1 MQMTQPG
8 ASERRAT
15 RLIFLLCGMAH
26 SSWAP
31 LVPYAKARVH
41 ANDQHFGLLLLCF
54 GAGSILSMPTMGALA
69 SRYGC
74 KRLTQFS
81 AGAIF
86 LGLVAVSVASSSTLL
101 ALSLF
106 LFGASIGAIDVVM
119 NVQASLVERHSGENL
134 MSGFHGLYS
143 VGGFA
148 GALVMSGLLW
158 LNTPAGAAA
167 LIIVFLLSVLLL
179 LAHPG
184 LLPYGDHQQER
195 TKRFIWPD
203 NYVLFLAVLA
213 FIMMLAEGS
222 MLDWSAVFLVDKAGM
237 IEKNA
242 GIGFTAFSIAMTI
255 SRFGGNIV
263 IQRIGRRW
271 TITAGALVA
280 ASGFFLVT
288 LLANPAGSVFGFAMI
303 GLGAA
308 NVVPLIFSLASE
320 SRGALGSNISF
331 VSTLGYTGILTGPA
345 VIGFVAHS
353 KGFVVAF
360 SGVACLLT
368 LVALSGSIAV
378 RSQVQ
383 IPLQGESTALKER
396 GCVPPARGFCGRYK
410 K

>member
-1 MQMTQPG
+1 MQVTKPG

-54 GAGSILSMPTMGALA
+54 GAGSMLSMPAMGALV

-74 KRLTQFS
+74 KRLIQFS

-86 LGLVAVSVASSSTLL
+86 LGLMAASVAPSSALL

-158 LNTPAGAAA
+158 INVPVGAAA
-167 LIIVFLLSVLLL
+167 LIIVLLLSILLL
-179 LAHPG
+179 LANSD
-184 LLPYGDHQQER
+184 LLPYGDDQQER
-195 TKRFIWPD
+195 TKGFVWPRS
-203 NYVLFLAVLA
+203 YVLFLAALA

-222 MLDWSAVFLVDKAGM
+222 MLDWSAVFLVDRVGM
-237 IEKNA
+237 LAKNA

-255 SRFGGNIV
+255 SRFSGNFI

-271 TITAGALVA
+271 TITAGALTA
-280 ASGFFLVT
+280 ASGFFMVT
-288 LLANPAGSVFGFAMI
+288 LLANPASSVFGFAMI

-320 SRGALGSNISF
+320 SGGALGSNISF

-353 KGFVVAF
+353 RGFGVAF

-378 RSQVQ
+378 PSQVRV
-383 IPLQGESTALKER
+383 PFQGE
-396 GCVPPARGFCGRYK
+396 PAAIDK
-410 K
+410 S

>member
-1 MQMTQPG
+1 MATETPQMTQLG

-26 SSWAP
+26 SAWAP

-54 GAGSILSMPTMGALA
+54 GAGSLVSMPTMGALA
-69 SRYGC
+69 SSYGC
-74 KRLTQFS
+74 KRLIQFS

-86 LGLVAVSVASSSTLL
+86 LGLVAVSVAPSSTLL

-134 MSGFHGLYS
+134 MSGFHGLFS

-148 GALVMSGLLW
+148 GALLMSGLLW
-158 LNTPAGAAA
+158 LNTSPGAAA

-179 LAHPG
+179 LANPA
-184 LLPYGDHQQER
+184 LLPYGDDQQER
-195 TKRFIWPD
+195 IRGFVWPA

-237 IEKNA
+237 MKKNA

-255 SRFGGNIV
+255 GRFSGNFI
-263 IQRIGRRW
+263 IQKIGRKW

-308 NVVPLIFSLASE
+308 NVVPLIFTLASE

-353 KGFVVAF
+353 RGFGAAF
-360 SGVACLLT
+360 GGVACLLA
-368 LVALSGSIAV
+368 LVALSGLIAV
-378 RSQVQ
+378 PGRVQ
-383 IPLQGESTALKER
+383 IPLQGE
-396 GCVPPARGFCGRYK
+396 PAVVDK
-410 K
+410 S

>member
-1 MQMTQPG
+1 MQMTKLG

-15 RLIFLLCGMAH
+15 RLIFLLCGMAQ

-74 KRLTQFS
+74 KHLIQVS

-86 LGLVAVSVASSSTLL
+86 LGLVAVAVAPSSTLL
-101 ALSLF
+101 ALSLL

-148 GALVMSGLLW
+148 GALLMSGLLW

-167 LIIVFLLSVLLL
+167 LIIVSLLSVLLS
-179 LAHPG
+179 LANSA
-184 LLPYGDHQQER
+184 LVPYGDHQQER
-195 TKRFIWPD
+195 TTGFVWPR
-203 NYVLFLAVLA
+203 NYVLFLAMLA

-222 MLDWSAVFLVDKAGM
+222 MLDWSAVFLVDRVGM

-255 SRFGGNIV
+255 SRFSGNFV
-263 IQRIGRRW
+263 IQKIGRRW
-271 TITAGALVA
+271 TMTAGALLA
-280 ASGFFLVT
+280 ASGFLLVA
-288 LLANPAGSVFGFAMI
+288 LLANPAGSVFGFALI

-308 NVVPLIFSLASE
+308 NLVPVIFSLASE
-320 SRGALGSNISF
+320 AGGVLGSNISF

-345 VIGFVAHS
+345 VIGVVVHS
-353 KGFVVAF
+353 KGFGVAF
-360 SGVACLLT
+360 AGVACLLT
-368 LVALSGSIAV
+368 VVGLLAPIAV
-378 RSQVQ
+378 PSQVQ
-383 IPLQGESTALKER
+383 ISLQGE
-396 GCVPPARGFCGRYK
+396 PAAVGK
-410 K
+410 

>member
-86 LGLVAVSVASSSTLL
+86 LGLVAVSVAPSSTLL

-353 KGFVVAF
+353 KGFAVAF

-378 RSQVQ
+378 PSQMQ
-383 IPLQGESTALKER
+383 IPLPGE
-396 GCVPPARGFCGRYK
+396 PAPVDK
-410 K
+410 S

>member
-74 KRLTQFS
+74 KRLIQFS

-86 LGLVAVSVASSSTLL
+86 LGLVAVSVAPSSTLF

-148 GALVMSGLLW
+148 GALLMSGLLW
-158 LNTPAGAAA
+158 SNTSPGAAA
-167 LIIVFLLSVLLL
+167 LIIVSLLSVLLL
-179 LAHPG
+179 LANSA
-184 LLPYGDHQQER
+184 LLPYGDDKQER
-195 TKRFIWPD
+195 IRGFVWPG
-203 NYVLFLAVLA
+203 NYVLFLAALA

-255 SRFGGNIV
+255 SRFSGNFIV
-263 IQRIGRRW
+263 QRVGRRW
-271 TITAGALVA
+271 TVTAGALVA
-280 ASGFFLVT
+280 ASGVT
-288 LLANPAGSVFGFAMI
+288 SLANPAGSVFGFALI

-308 NVVPLIFSLASE
+308 NLVPLVFSFASE
-320 SRGALGSNISF
+320 SGGALGSNISF

-345 VIGFVAHS
+345 VIGFVVQS
-353 KGFVVAF
+353 KGFGVAF
-360 SGVACLLT
+360 GGVACLLT
-368 LVALSGSIAV
+368 LVALCSWIGV
-378 RSQVQ
+378 PSQVK
-383 IPLQGESTALKER
+383 IPLQGEPTAVDESYQSL
-396 GCVPPARGFCGRYK
+396 
-410 K
+410 

>member
-1 MQMTQPG
+1 
-8 ASERRAT
+8 
-15 RLIFLLCGMAH
+15 MAH

-54 GAGSILSMPTMGALA
+54 GAGSLLSMPAMGGVV

-74 KRLTQFS
+74 KRLIQLS

-86 LGLVAVSVASSSTLL
+86 LGLVAVSVAPSSTLL
-101 ALSLF
+101 AFSLF

-119 NVQASLVERHSGENL
+119 NVQASLVERQSGENL

-158 LNTPAGAAA
+158 LNTPLGAAA
-167 LIIVFLLSVLLL
+167 CIIVSLLSLLLL
-179 LAHPG
+179 LANSA
-184 LLPYGDHQQER
+184 LLPYGDDKQER
-195 TKRFIWPD
+195 TKGFVWPR

-222 MLDWSAVFLVDKAGM
+222 MLDWSAVFLVDRAGM
-237 IEKNA
+237 LEKNA
-242 GIGFTAFSIAMTI
+242 GIGFTTFSIAMTI
-255 SRFGGNIV
+255 SRFGGNSI

-271 TITAGALVA
+271 TISAGALIA

-288 LLANPAGSVFGFAMI
+288 LLANPAGSVFGFALI

-320 SRGALGSNISF
+320 SGGALGSNISF

-353 KGFVVAF
+353 RGFKVAF
-360 SGVACLLT
+360 GGVACLLA
-368 LVALSGSIAV
+368 LVALSGWIAV
-378 RSQVQ
+378 SSQVQ
-383 IPLQGESTALKER
+383 IPLQGE
-396 GCVPPARGFCGRYK
+396 PAAIDK
-410 K
+410 S

>member
-1 MQMTQPG
+1 MQMTQPA
-8 ASERRAT
+8 ASERRST

-54 GAGSILSMPTMGALA
+54 GAGSMLSMPTMGALV

-74 KRLTQFS
+74 KRLIQFS

-86 LGLVAVSVASSSTLL
+86 LGLVTVSVAPSSTLL

-167 LIIVFLLSVLLL
+167 FIIVFLLSILLL
-179 LAHPG
+179 LANPA
-184 LLPYGDHQQER
+184 LLPYGDDQQER
-195 TKRFIWPD
+195 TKMFIWPN

-255 SRFGGNIV
+255 SRFSGNFI

-271 TITAGALVA
+271 TITAGGLVA

-288 LLANPAGSVFGFAMI
+288 LLANPAGSVCGFAMI

-320 SRGALGSNISF
+320 SGGVLGSNISF

-353 KGFVVAF
+353 KGFGVAF
-360 SGVACLLT
+360 SGVACLLI
-368 LVALSGSIAV
+368 LVALAGSIAV
-378 RSQVQ
+378 PSRVQ
-383 IPLQGESTALKER
+383 FPLQGE
-396 GCVPPARGFCGRYK
+396 PAAVDK
-410 K
+410 S

>member
-1 MQMTQPG
+1 MQMTKPG
-8 ASERRAT
+8 SSERRAT

-54 GAGSILSMPTMGALA
+54 GAGSLLSMPAMGGVV

-74 KRLTQFS
+74 KRLIQLS

-86 LGLVAVSVASSSTLL
+86 LGLVAVSVAPSSTLL

-119 NVQASLVERHSGENL
+119 NVQASLVERQSGENL

-158 LNTPAGAAA
+158 LNTPLGAAA
-167 LIIVFLLSVLLL
+167 CIIVSLLSLLLL
-179 LAHPG
+179 LANSA
-184 LLPYGDHQQER
+184 LLPYGDDKQER
-195 TKRFIWPD
+195 TKGFVWPR

-222 MLDWSAVFLVDKAGM
+222 MLDWSAVFLVDRAGM
-237 IEKNA
+237 LEKNA
-242 GIGFTAFSIAMTI
+242 GIGFTTFSIAMTI
-255 SRFGGNIV
+255 SRFGGNSI

-271 TITAGALVA
+271 TITAGALIA

-288 LLANPAGSVFGFAMI
+288 LLANPASSVFGFALI

-320 SRGALGSNISF
+320 SGGALGSNISF

-353 KGFVVAF
+353 RGFELAF
-360 SGVACLLT
+360 GAIACLLA
-368 LVALSGSIAV
+368 LVALSGWIAV
-378 RSQVQ
+378 SSQVQ
-383 IPLQGESTALKER
+383 IPLQGEPVAIDKS
-396 GCVPPARGFCGRYK
+396 
-410 K
+410 

>member
-1 MQMTQPG
+1 MTKSSV
-8 ASERRAT
+8 SERRAT
-15 RLIFLLCGMAH
+15 RLVFLLCGMAQ

-54 GAGSILSMPTMGALA
+54 GAGSILSMPTMGALV

-74 KRLTQFS
+74 KRLIQFS

-86 LGLVAVSVASSSTLL
+86 LGLVAVSVAPSSTLL

-148 GALVMSGLLW
+148 GALLMSGLLW
-158 LNTPAGAAA
+158 LNTPAGVAA
-167 LIIVFLLSVLLL
+167 LIIVSLLSVLLL
-179 LAHPG
+179 LANSA
-184 LLPYGDHQQER
+184 LLPYGDDQQER
-195 TKRFIWPD
+195 TKGFVWPR

-222 MLDWSAVFLVDKAGM
+222 MLDWSAVFLVDRVGM
-237 IEKNA
+237 LEKNA

-255 SRFGGNIV
+255 SRFNGKFI

-271 TITAGALVA
+271 TITAGAVVA
-280 ASGFFLVT
+280 ASGFLLVT
-288 LLANPAGSVFGFAMI
+288 LLAHPAGSVFGFALV

-308 NVVPLIFSLASE
+308 NLVPVIFSLVSE
-320 SRGALGSNISF
+320 SGGVLGSNISF

-345 VIGFVAHS
+345 VIGFIVHS
-353 KGFVVAF
+353 RGFGVAF
-360 SGVACLLT
+360 GGVAFLLT
-368 LVALSGSIAV
+368 LVALLSPLAV
-378 RSQVQ
+378 PSRAQ
-383 IPLQGESTALKER
+383 IPLQG
-396 GCVPPARGFCGRYK
+396 GPAAVDK
-410 K
+410 

>member
-1 MQMTQPG
+1 MTQPG
-8 ASERRAT
+8 APERRAT
-15 RLIFLLCGMAH
+15 RLVFLLCGMAQ

-41 ANDQHFGLLLLCF
+41 ANNQHFGLLLLCF
-54 GAGSILSMPTMGALA
+54 GAGSILSMPAMGGLV

-74 KRLTQFS
+74 KRLIQFS
-81 AGAIF
+81 AGTIF
-86 LGLVAVSVASSSTLL
+86 LGLVAVSVAPSSTLL

-143 VGGFA
+143 VGGFL

-167 LIIVFLLSVLLL
+167 LIIIFLLFLLLL
-179 LAHPG
+179 LANPA
-184 LLPYGDHQQER
+184 LLPYGDVQQER
-195 TKRFIWPD
+195 TKRFTWPD

-237 IEKNA
+237 AEKNA

-255 SRFGGNIV
+255 SRFGGNHI
-263 IQRIGRRW
+263 IQKIGRRW
-271 TITAGALVA
+271 TITAGALIA
-280 ASGFFLVT
+280 AGGFFVVT

-331 VSTLGYTGILTGPA
+331 VSSIGYTGILTGPA
-345 VIGFVAHS
+345 VIGFVTHS
-353 KGFVVAF
+353 RGFGVAF
-360 SGVACLLT
+360 GGVACLLI
-368 LVALSGSIAV
+368 LVALAGAIAV
-378 RSQVQ
+378 PSQVQ
-383 IPLQGESTALKER
+383 IPVQGE
-396 GCVPPARGFCGRYK
+396 PAVVDKRRSHRAK
-410 K
+410 SAP

>member
-74 KRLTQFS
+74 KRLIQFS

-86 LGLVAVSVASSSTLL
+86 LGLVAVSVAPSSTLL

-167 LIIVFLLSVLLL
+167 LIIVFLLSILLL
-179 LAHPG
+179 LAHPA

-203 NYVLFLAVLA
+203 NYVLFLAALA

-378 RSQVQ
+378 PSQVQ
-383 IPLQGESTALKER
+383 IPPPGE
-396 GCVPPARGFCGRYK
+396 PAPVDK
-410 K
+410 S

>member
-15 RLIFLLCGMAH
+15 RLIFLLCGMAQ

-41 ANDQHFGLLLLCF
+41 ANDQHFGILLLCF

-74 KRLTQFS
+74 KRLIQFS

-86 LGLVAVSVASSSTLL
+86 LGLVAVSVAPSSTLL

-148 GALVMSGLLW
+148 GALLMSGLLW
-158 LNTPAGAAA
+158 SNTSPRAAV
-167 LIIVFLLSVLLL
+167 LIIIFLLSVLLL
-179 LAHPG
+179 LANSA
-184 LLPYGDHQQER
+184 LLPYGDDKQEKTR
-195 TKRFIWPD
+195 GFVWPG
-203 NYVLFLAVLA
+203 NFVLFLAALA

-222 MLDWSAVFLVDKAGM
+222 MLDWSAVFLVEKAGM

-242 GIGFTAFSIAMTI
+242 GIGYTAFSIAMTI
-255 SRFGGNIV
+255 SRFGGNFI

-280 ASGFFLVT
+280 ASGLFLVT
-288 LLANPAGSVFGFAMI
+288 LLANPAGSIFGFAMM

-320 SRGALGSNISF
+320 SGGALGSNISF
-331 VSTLGYTGILTGPA
+331 ISTLGYTGILTGPA

-353 KGFVVAF
+353 KGFGVAF

-378 RSQVQ
+378 PSHVQV
-383 IPLQGESTALKER
+383 PLQGEPVAVDKS
-396 GCVPPARGFCGRYK
+396 
-410 K
+410 

>member
-1 MQMTQPG
+1 MQMIQPG
-8 ASERRAT
+8 APERRAT
-15 RLIFLLCGMAH
+15 RLIFLLCGMAQ

-41 ANDQHFGLLLLCF
+41 ANDQHFGILLLCF
-54 GAGSILSMPTMGALA
+54 GAGSMLSMPAMGRLV

-74 KRLTQFS
+74 KRLIEFA

-86 LGLVAVSVASSSTLL
+86 LGLMAVSVAPSSTLL

-119 NVQASLVERHSGENL
+119 NVQASLVERRSGENL

-148 GALVMSGLLW
+148 GASVMSGLLW

-179 LAHPG
+179 LAKPA
-184 LLPYGDHQQER
+184 LLPYGDDQHQK

-203 NYVLFLAVLA
+203 KYVLLLAALA

-222 MLDWSAVFLVDKAGM
+222 MLDWSAVFLVDKTGM
-237 IEKNA
+237 IAKNA

-255 SRFGGNIV
+255 SRFGGNFI

-271 TITAGALVA
+271 TITAGSLLA
-280 ASGFFLVT
+280 ASGFLLVT
-288 LLANPAGSVFGFAMI
+288 LLANPVGSVFGFAMI

-320 SRGALGSNISF
+320 ARGALGSNISF
-331 VSTLGYTGILTGPA
+331 VSMLGYTGILTGPA
-345 VIGFVAHS
+345 MIGFVAHS
-353 KGFVVAF
+353 KGFGVAF

-378 RSQVQ
+378 PSRVQ
-383 IPLQGESTALKER
+383 IPLEGE
-396 GCVPPARGFCGRYK
+396 PAAVDK
-410 K
+410 S

>member
-1 MQMTQPG
+1 
-8 ASERRAT
+8 
-15 RLIFLLCGMAH
+15 
-26 SSWAP
+26 
-31 LVPYAKARVH
+31 
-41 ANDQHFGLLLLCF
+41 
-54 GAGSILSMPTMGALA
+54 
-69 SRYGC
+69 
-74 KRLTQFS
+74 
-81 AGAIF
+81 
-86 LGLVAVSVASSSTLL
+86 
-101 ALSLF
+101 
-106 LFGASIGAIDVVM
+106 
-119 NVQASLVERHSGENL
+119 

-158 LNTPAGAAA
+158 LNTPVGAAA
-167 LIIVFLLSVLLL
+167 LIVVFLLSILLL
-179 LAHPG
+179 LANSA
-184 LLPYGDHQQER
+184 LLPYGDDQQER
-195 TKRFIWPD
+195 TKRFIWPG
-203 NYVLFLAVLA
+203 NYVLFLAALA

-255 SRFGGNIV
+255 SRFGGNVV

-271 TITAGALVA
+271 TITGGALVA

-308 NVVPLIFSLASE
+308 NVVPLIFSLTSE
-320 SRGALGSNISF
+320 SGGALGSNISF

-353 KGFVVAF
+353 KGFGVAF
-360 SGVACLLT
+360 SGVACLLA

-378 RSQVQ
+378 PSRVQ
-383 IPLQGESTALKER
+383 IPLQGE
-396 GCVPPARGFCGRYK
+396 PAAVDK
-410 K
+410 S